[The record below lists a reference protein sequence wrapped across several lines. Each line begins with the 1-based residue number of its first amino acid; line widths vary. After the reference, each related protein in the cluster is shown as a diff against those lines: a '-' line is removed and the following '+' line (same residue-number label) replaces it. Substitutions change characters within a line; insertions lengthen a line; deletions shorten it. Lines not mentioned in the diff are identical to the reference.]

1 MKKNTVIFAAAL
13 FSLAIILGAFGAHGL
28 KQLVDKNSVES
39 FEVGIRYQFY
49 ISIAIL
55 ILGLNAD
62 KFTFSI
68 QRICVLMALGLALF
82 SGSIYLLAIKELLPF
97 SIRFLGPV
105 TPIGGLIMIIGF
117 VILIYKLAR
126 SPK

>member
-97 SIRFLGPV
+97 SIRFLGPL
-105 TPIGGLIMIIGF
+105 TPLGGLIMIIGF

>member
-1 MKKNTVIFAAAL
+1 MKKNIVIFAATL

-55 ILGLNAD
+55 LIGLNAD

>member
-28 KQLVDKNSVES
+28 KQLVDKNSVDS

>member
-105 TPIGGLIMIIGF
+105 TPLGGLIMIIGF

>member
-1 MKKNTVIFAAAL
+1 MKKNIVIFAATL

-62 KFTFSI
+62 KFAFSI

-97 SIRFLGPV
+97 SIRFLGPL
-105 TPIGGLIMIIGF
+105 TPLGGLIMIIGF

>member
-1 MKKNTVIFAAAL
+1 MKKNIVIFATSL

-28 KQLVDKNSVES
+28 KQLVDKNSVDS

-68 QRICVLMALGLALF
+68 QRICVLMALGLTLF

-97 SIRFLGPV
+97 SLRFLGPV
-105 TPIGGLIMIIGF
+105 TPIGGLIMIISFGLF
-117 VILIYKLAR
+117 IYKLAR

>member
-1 MKKNTVIFAAAL
+1 MKKNTVIFAACL

-62 KFTFSI
+62 KFAFSI

>member
-1 MKKNTVIFAAAL
+1 MKKNIVIFAATL
-13 FSLAIILGAFGAHGL
+13 FSLAIIFGAFGAHGL

-55 ILGLNAD
+55 LIGLNAD

>member
-1 MKKNTVIFAAAL
+1 MKKNIVIFSASL

-28 KQLVDKNSVES
+28 KQLVDQNSVDS

-49 ISIAIL
+49 VSIAIL

-62 KFTFSI
+62 KFSFSI
-68 QRICVLMALGLALF
+68 QRICVLLAIGLTLF

-97 SIRFLGPV
+97 SIRFLGPI
-105 TPIGGLIMIIGF
+105 TPLGGLVMIISL
-117 VILIYKLAR
+117 VIFIYKLAR
-126 SPK
+126 NQK

>member
-1 MKKNTVIFAAAL
+1 MKKNIVIFATSL

-28 KQLVDKNSVES
+28 KQLVDKNSVDS

-68 QRICVLMALGLALF
+68 QRICVLMALGLTLF

-97 SIRFLGPV
+97 SLRFLGPV
-105 TPIGGLIMIIGF
+105 TPIGGLIMIICFGLF
-117 VILIYKLAR
+117 IYKLAR

>member
-1 MKKNTVIFAAAL
+1 MKKNIVIFAATL

-28 KQLVDKNSVES
+28 KLLVDQNSVES

-62 KFTFSI
+62 KFAFSI

>member
-1 MKKNTVIFAAAL
+1 MKKNIVIFATSL

-28 KQLVDKNSVES
+28 KQLVDKNSVDS

-62 KFTFSI
+62 KFAFSI
-68 QRICVLMALGLALF
+68 QRICVLMALGLTLF

-97 SIRFLGPV
+97 SLRFLGPV
-105 TPIGGLIMIIGF
+105 TPIGGLIMIICFGLF
-117 VILIYKLAR
+117 IYKLAR

>member
-1 MKKNTVIFAAAL
+1 MKKNIVIFAATL

-62 KFTFSI
+62 KFAFSI

>member
-1 MKKNTVIFAAAL
+1 MFNTLICR
-13 FSLAIILGAFGAHGL
+13 
-28 KQLVDKNSVES
+28 
-39 FEVGIRYQFY
+39 VGIRYQFY

-55 ILGLNAD
+55 LIGLNAD

-68 QRICVLMALGLALF
+68 QKICVLMALGLALF